1 MAPKRKSSS
10 QHPTFAPTSGDSQSS
25 QPSTSSLPQIHFTR
39 VRTDQIHDD
48 ISYVQRDRSGG
59 PNLQPPG
66 VPSTSRS
73 PSKSRDSKRRT
84 SPGHRFMR
92 DPGGDPHSNLSD
104 PPNPSESTPTT
115 PDLSPL
121 GGWEPPLFHPRRSI
135 DNPHSAPITYPI
147 HDPDAIL
154 DAQRERPDGDRK
166 KTVLSAT
173 KLLLQTASSA
183 LKTSPIPYVSQILD
197 FLLTLLQVYETVDSN
212 NESLKGLN
220 DEVRKAYTAILRP
233 LELYAGQTVPPE
245 LIAPLKE
252 FHDALEEQTNR
263 IEFLKRRGLFKRMV
277 TASNIANDISD
288 VKACINKAIT
298 SVSVRSLSLS
308 SVGC

>member
-1 MAPKRKSSS
+1 MAPKRKPSS

-48 ISYVQRDRSGG
+48 TSYVQRDRSGG

-73 PSKSRDSKRRT
+73 PSRSRDSKRRM
-84 SPGHRFMR
+84 SPGRR
-92 DPGGDPHSNLSD
+92 LTSDPRGNPHSNLLDS
-104 PPNPSESTPTT
+104 PNPPESTPTT
-115 PDLSPL
+115 PDLSAL
-121 GGWEPPLFHPRRSI
+121 GGWEPPLFRPRRSV
-135 DNPHSAPITYPI
+135 DNLHSAPITYPI
-147 HDPDAIL
+147 HGPNAIL
-154 DAQRERPDGDRK
+154 NAQSEHPGMAIVAPPPPEPASSSSAIPDGDRK

-183 LKTSPIPYVSQILD
+183 LKISPIPYVSQILD
-197 FLLTLLQVYETVDSN
+197 LLLTLLQAYETVDSN

-252 FHDALEEQTNR
+252 FH
-263 IEFLKRRGLFKRMV
+263 
-277 TASNIANDISD
+277 
-288 VKACINKAIT
+288 
-298 SVSVRSLSLS
+298 
-308 SVGC
+308 